1 MSCFTSLPTPT
12 TSTLNNAQNEGRDF
26 TLSLG
31 FIILPVYLAESDKI
45 LTIYA

>member
-1 MSCFTSLPTPT
+1 MSLLTLT
-12 TSTLNNAQNEGRDF
+12 TSTLNNVHNKSRDF

>member
-1 MSCFTSLPTPT
+1 MSLLTLT

-31 FIILPVYLAESDKI
+31 FIILPV
-45 LTIYA
+45 

>member
-1 MSCFTSLPTPT
+1 MSLLTLT
-12 TSTLNNAQNEGRDF
+12 TSTSNNVHNK
-26 TLSLG
+26 SLG